1 MPIFTNI
8 AGAFRLLTDIT
19 VNAGG
24 VLHELDTVNAN
35 ENGLLHEIH
44 SAWKAPST
52 LKWSNGATGLSIT
65 TNMGYSVP
73 VYTECDIC
81 QGTKVTVTF
90 NINSTGS
97 NGTVGILD
105 SSNKV
110 ITSESWSTNNRSGI
124 VSAELSAGTYKIQA
138 NGGGAS
144 GQYPNLS
151 FFGYDITL
159 NVTFS
164 RA

>member
-24 VLHELDTVNAN
+24 VLHELDTVHAN

-81 QGTKVTVTF
+81 QGTKVTVRGKHMRVFTSVETML
-90 NINSTGS
+90 NIYIYIS
-97 NGTVGILD
+97 
-105 SSNKV
+105 
-110 ITSESWSTNNRSGI
+110 
-124 VSAELSAGTYKIQA
+124 
-138 NGGGAS
+138 
-144 GQYPNLS
+144 
-151 FFGYDITL
+151 
-159 NVTFS
+159 
-164 RA
+164 